1 MPDVVNRRS
10 GKVIYTEKQIQ
21 TVTELYGKVSS
32 EMNKFLTDA
41 AKPTNQSS
49 ARRARTCSL
58 TLEKLLKEYRRIS
71 IK

>member
-1 MPDVVNRRS
+1 MPDVVNKKS
-10 GKVIYTEKQIQ
+10 GKIIFTEKQIQ
-21 TVTELYGKVSS
+21 EVTELYGKVSS

-41 AKPTNQSS
+41 AKHTNQSS

-58 TLEKLLKEYRRIS
+58 ALEKLLKEYRRIS